1 MSAPFTLAARH
12 LPAKVLSALKARGL
26 TLATAESLTGG
37 LIGASLTAV
46 PGSSEAYWGGVVSYS
61 VEAKVRLLGV
71 PRETIERY
79 GVVSLE
85 TASAMA
91 SGALEVSGADAAIAV
106 TGVAG
111 PSGGSPET
119 PVGTVCIAC
128 RLRAGGMKSA
138 RVLIRGSR
146 DYVRRK
152 TRSIAL
158 TMVLDCLDRK

>member
-1 MSAPFTLAARH
+1 MAARR
-12 LPAKVLSALKARGL
+12 LPASVLSALKVKGF
-26 TLATAESLTGG
+26 TLVTAESLTGG

-46 PGSSEAYWGGVVSYS
+46 PGSSESYWGGVVSYS

-79 GVVSLE
+79 GVVSVE

-91 SGALEVSGADAAIAV
+91 AGALDASGADVAVAV
-106 TGVAG
+106 TGIAG
-111 PSGGSPET
+111 PAGGSNET

-128 RLRAGGMKSA
+128 RMRDDTAKTA
-138 RVLIRGSR
+138 RVMIRGSR
-146 DYVRRK
+146 DHVRRK
-152 TRSIAL
+152 TRNIAL

>member
-1 MSAPFTLAARH
+1 MTAPH
-12 LPAKVLSALKARGL
+12 LPATVLSALKARDL
-26 TLATAESLTGG
+26 TLVTAESLTGG

-61 VEAKVRLLGV
+61 IEAKVRLLGV
-71 PRETIERY
+71 SQETIERY

-91 SGALEVSGADAAIAV
+91 SGALAVSGADVAVAV

-128 RLRAGGMKSA
+128 RLTTGETKSA

-146 DYVRRK
+146 DCVRRK

-158 TMVLDCLDRK
+158 TMVMDCLDRK

>member
-1 MSAPFTLAARH
+1 MAARR
-12 LPAKVLSALKARGL
+12 LPATVLSALKARGF
-26 TLATAESLTGG
+26 TLVTAESLTGG

-46 PGSSEAYWGGVVSYS
+46 PGSSESYWGGVVSYS

-71 PRETIERY
+71 PRETIDRH
-79 GVVSLE
+79 GVVSVE

-91 SGALEVSGADAAIAV
+91 SGALDASGADVAIAV

-111 PSGGSPET
+111 PAGGSPET

-128 RLRAGGMKSA
+128 RTRSGVAKSA
-138 RVLIRGSR
+138 RVFIRGSR
-146 DYVRRK
+146 DRVRKK
-152 TRSIAL
+152 TRNIAL